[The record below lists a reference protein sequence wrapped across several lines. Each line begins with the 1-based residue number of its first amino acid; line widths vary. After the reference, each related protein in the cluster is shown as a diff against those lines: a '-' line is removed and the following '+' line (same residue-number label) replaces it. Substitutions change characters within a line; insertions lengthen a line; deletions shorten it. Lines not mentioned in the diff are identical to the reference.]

1 MPEDIRDFI
10 KTLNKSYTIPAMLS
24 KILAVIKDEDSP
36 PEELYRL
43 ISHDQAFAE
52 RVIVFANSAIFGHS
66 GQIRDIKHA
75 ILFLGYEK
83 IKSIALTMAVMDIF
97 PSVYTTF
104 NIKNLW
110 IHGYEVAYI
119 AAAIA
124 DLISMAAPREV
135 FLCGLLHDIG
145 RIIFYRNNHD
155 KFFQIGT
162 DEDIFEKE
170 KALYGCTHADA
181 GAWYA
186 EYCNMPEDIVL
197 SILYHHRPSLTT
209 GNRLGVAIVS
219 LAEALSRRFSPRI
232 EDDGLWTS
240 EHDAIILELELSD
253 DDLSSIEQKLGSI
266 KREIERFFK

>member
-1 MPEDIRDFI
+1 MSDEIKNFI
-10 KTLNKSYTIPAMLS
+10 NALNKSYTLPTMLT
-24 KILAVIKDEDSP
+24 KILAVIRNEDSP

-52 RVIVFANSAIFGHS
+52 RVITFANSAMFGHS

-97 PSVYTTF
+97 PSSYSTF

-110 IHGYEVAYI
+110 VHGYEVAYI
-119 AAAIA
+119 SAAIA
-124 DLISMAAPREV
+124 DIISMAAPREV

-145 RIIFYRNNHD
+145 RIILYRKDPNS
-155 KFFQIGT
+155 FFNIGT
-162 DEDIFEKE
+162 DEDMLEKE
-170 KALYGCTHADA
+170 RALFGCTHAET

-186 EYCNMPEDIVL
+186 EHCNMPEDIVL
-197 SILYHHRPSLTT
+197 SIMYHHNPSLTT

-232 EDDGLWTS
+232 EDDGLWSS
-240 EHDAIILELELSD
+240 EHDAIMLELELRD
-253 DDLSSIEQKLGSI
+253 DDLLSIEQKLGSI
-266 KREIERFFK
+266 KRDIERFFK